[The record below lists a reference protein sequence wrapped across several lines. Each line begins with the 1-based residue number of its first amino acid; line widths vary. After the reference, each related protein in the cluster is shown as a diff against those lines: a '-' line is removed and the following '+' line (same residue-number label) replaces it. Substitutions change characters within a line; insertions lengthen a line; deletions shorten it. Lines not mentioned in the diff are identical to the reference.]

1 LQVFQVY
8 YVLKLDQ
15 DNLMIYILLIHTDR
29 ESLLIIE
36 FRSFVFRDRL
46 LFLRCPTDEEFIV
59 SFLPLCR
66 LTISPITRRSE
77 CREKAIMLCFDT
89 YQTFVNT
96 FIKQKKKKRQ

>member
-1 LQVFQVY
+1 MFEVTNQ
-8 YVLKLDQ
+8 KKT
-15 DNLMIYILLIHTDR
+15 NIYIWDFYSENLIHTDR

-77 CREKAIMLCFDT
+77 CREKAIRLCFDI

-96 FIKQKKKKRQ
+96 FIKQKKKGQ